1 MAEEMKKA
9 EGEQAAPAEAGTSAG
24 TEEKAAVKR
33 KKKGKKRKLTEA
45 NVHIQASYNNTI
57 VTVTE
62 VGGNVVAWASAGSCG
77 FKGTRKATPY
87 AASVAADTALNK
99 AKLLGV
105 ERVHVSVKGTGSGRD
120 QALRA
125 VSASGVSIE
134 SISDRTAVPHNGCR
148 PRKARRV

>member
-1 MAEEMKKA
+1 MAEEVKKI
-9 EGEQAAPAEAGTSAG
+9 EETK
-24 TEEKAAVKR
+24 TEEVAPKKR
-33 KKKGKKRKLTEA
+33 KKKGKKRQIVEA
-45 NVHIQASYNNTI
+45 NICILASYNNTI

-62 VGGNVVAWASAGSCG
+62 RNGNVVCWASAGSCG

-87 AASVAADTALNK
+87 AASVAAENAINK

-105 ERVHVSVKGTGSGRD
+105 ERVHISLKGIGSGRD

-125 VSASGVSIE
+125 INASGVSIE

-148 PRKARRV
+148 PKKARRV